1 MKVLKTMLVA
11 ALPLAMTAGCTTLA
25 PDDKSMVEKA
35 SADARA
41 AQDAANRAA
50 ASAQQAA
57 DAANRAAAA
66 AENASREAKM
76 AGDKADRVFQRN
88 LRKR

>member
-50 ASAQQAA
+50 A
-57 DAANRAAAA
+57 A